1 MYKTDTRIY
10 ITSKLNTYRK
20 KCFSFFC
27 FPPKIHLP
35 SAERFPVQ
43 ASLTQKLILK
53 SPADS
58 SSPENPSATRG
69 AARIRN
75 PLENQF
81 CGGETRSCLKCTGR
95 VLEPAATAKHGRTRS
110 VTFLFTTALC
120 EQVDYYQGDPG
131 TYCTVSSSA
140 CVHIVI
146 FLFQNC

>member
-1 MYKTDTRIY
+1 MYT
-10 ITSKLNTYRK
+10 TSKLNTYRK

-43 ASLTQKLILK
+43 VSLTQKLILK
-53 SPADS
+53 PPADS

-81 CGGETRSCLKCTGR
+81 CGGEARSCLKCTGR
-95 VLEPAATAKHGRTRS
+95 VLEPAARARHGRTRS
-110 VTFLFTTALC
+110 VTFSLPLHRVNKLLITK
-120 EQVDYYQGDPG
+120 
-131 TYCTVSSSA
+131 
-140 CVHIVI
+140 
-146 FLFQNC
+146 